1 MRVLGLALAGSLA
14 LMAPNAAHSD
24 SLESNTGQAMT
35 GRKPGA
41 MQVAD
46 GHGSNWHPAPGG
58 GGGGS
63 HPCRDR
69 AVLMAD
75 GVPMRGREF
84 PPTGSGVP
92 AAAPLIIPSQIGEV
106 PMGGGVIRSRSVLA
120 QLSHFGVNHSFRPC

>member
-1 MRVLGLALAGSLA
+1 MRFLGLALAGSLA
-14 LMAPNAAHSD
+14 LMAPIAAHSA
-24 SLESNTGQAMT
+24 SPGSNMGQART
-35 GRKPGA
+35 GPAPGVV
-41 MQVAD
+41 Q
-46 GHGSNWHPAPGG
+46 GSNWHPAPGG

>member
-1 MRVLGLALAGSLA
+1 MVRTGTRRPVVGVVAGTL
-14 LMAPNAAHSD
+14 L
-24 SLESNTGQAMT
+24 
-35 GRKPGA
+35 
-41 MQVAD
+41 
-46 GHGSNWHPAPGG
+46 
-58 GGGGS
+58 
-63 HPCRDR
+63 RDR

-120 QLSHFGVNHSFRPC
+120 QLSQSRQSRSPVFRSAEG